1 MLAASRGQAGTG
13 GPVWLVVR
21 ALGSNFSTQTG
32 TEEVTQDCQHRPRP
46 GRPRQGDQVRTGSQR
61 VEQSPVLEKTCSAGR
76 GGESLPSHQSTVQL

>member
-32 TEEVTQDCQHRPRP
+32 TEEATQEQTHLPLPVGDCQTPARSL
-46 GRPRQGDQVRTGSQR
+46 Q
-61 VEQSPVLEKTCSAGR
+61 LELRLNTFTA
-76 GGESLPSHQSTVQL
+76 SLLQ